1 MKTISIFLIAAAL
14 SFSSEA
20 QTQEDSK
27 VKLNELGIT
36 FSDFDRFGLVYKT
49 GREHSLWRFQTLM
62 VSQNNQ
68 KRTFND
74 YHTDS
79 KYKNADYT
87 LKIGRVY
94 ISEMSEDFD
103 FRFGVD
109 LFYSYSKDKEE
120 FNIVN
125 DGPAEQLNERKANT
139 YGMNLVFGFHHLLNE
154 HILIG
159 AEFLPHFS
167 YRSGSVKEYENSE
180 HNNPETLDISGYS
193 YGLSNNSVQVN
204 LIYRF

>member
-1 MKTISIFLIAAAL
+1 MVAAL
-14 SFSSEA
+14 SLSSVA
-20 QTQEDSK
+20 QNPEDSK

-49 GREHSLWRFQTLM
+49 GRDHSLWRFQTLM
-62 VSQNNQ
+62 VSQNNL
-68 KRTFND
+68 KRTFDD

-79 KYKNADYT
+79 EHKNADYT
-87 LKIGRVY
+87 VKIGRVH
-94 ISEMSEDFD
+94 ISEINEDFD
-103 FRFGVD
+103 FRFGADV
-109 LFYSYSKDKEE
+109 FYSYSKDKEE
-120 FNIVN
+120 FNIIN
-125 DGPAEQLNERKANT
+125 ETPAEQLNERKVNT
-139 YGMNLVFGFHHLLNE
+139 YGVNLVFGFHHLLNE

-167 YRSGSVKEYENSE
+167 YRSGSAKEYANNE

-193 YGLSNNSVQVN
+193 YGLSNNSVQLN